1 MGEPGDYE
9 HRKGESG
16 FFGTTVS
23 WHAVALLLVLIAV
36 GVGMLAVSLPG
47 TMRSAAIDAVYR
59 SHIDIA
65 EQIKTVR
72 GYYTEQVVAKVRKT
86 GAMTPTWDHVGTD
99 ATIPLPATLVH
110 DVSDLLARRDTTLAL
125 VSPYPWPHRA
135 SRLMDEFQVAAWV
148 AFQTEPGRIFSRED
162 VVDGK
167 RVLRVAVA
175 DRMTSQT
182 CIDCHNADPLS
193 PRHDWRIGDVRAVL
207 EVSKVTEPYLAA
219 ADQRAAT
226 IVGLVAA
233 AAAAIAVVIVAFAW
247 IIRRNHREKE
257 RVDARVHFLAYR
269 DQMTGLLNRTS
280 LVSALNQRLA
290 DPPRIGERVA
300 VHYIDLDRFKAIND
314 TLGHSTG
321 DAVLVEVAQR
331 LKGLVRPGDLVGRL
345 GGDEF
350 AFVQVDVAD
359 TSAAILRAGEI
370 VDAMNRPVAA
380 GSNQVPISASVGVIS
395 GEAGGAD
402 ALGLLKAADLAL
414 YRAKSLG
421 RNRHV
426 VYSIDLETE
435 ATDRIRLEKRLRTAV
450 VDDALVLHVQ
460 PIFGVASRRVE
471 VLEVLV
477 RLRDGDG
484 DLVSPARFIPLAE
497 ELGLIPAIG
506 ATILER
512 ACAVATTWPDGVR
525 LAVNISP
532 LQFGGPEMVGA
543 RLADVVKRALDRSG
557 LPPARLELEITEG
570 CLLADSPLVLEE
582 LTAIRALGVGIALD
596 DFGVGY
602 SSLAYLTR
610 VPIDKLKIDG
620 SFVASASGGNRA
632 TPPVLEAIV
641 RLARALG
648 LGVVAEGVETA
659 EQLCL
664 SRALGVDQ
672 IQGYHC
678 GRPRP
683 IEEVP
688 ALLLA
693 DAAKAL
699 ERAERTAADD
709 AVDCNACQWAPSTRP
724 SACA

>member
-1 MGEPGDYE
+1 MGGAT
-9 HRKGESG
+9 ESENRSADDG

-23 WHAVALLLVLIAV
+23 WHAVVLLLAV
-36 GVGMLAVSLPG
+36 ITAGVVSLAVSLPDS
-47 TMRSAAIDAVYR
+47 MRSAAIDAVYR
-59 SHIDIA
+59 SNLDIA

-72 GYYTEQVVAKVRKT
+72 GYYTERVVAKVRKN
-86 GAMTPTWDHVGTD
+86 GAMTSSWDHLGSD
-99 ATIPLPATLVH
+99 AAIPLPATLVH
-110 DVSDLLARRDTTLAL
+110 EVSDLLARRATTLTL

-148 AFQTEPGRIFSRED
+148 AFQTAPDRIFSRED
-162 VVDGK
+162 VVDGR

-175 DRMTSQT
+175 DRMNSQT
-182 CIDCHNADPLS
+182 CVDCHNADPLS
-193 PRHDWRIGDVRAVL
+193 PRHDWKIGDVRAVL

-219 ADQRAAT
+219 ADQRAGT

-233 AAAAIAVVIVAFAW
+233 AATGIAVVIVAFAW
-247 IIRRNHREKE
+247 IIRRNHRAKE
-257 RVDARVHFLAYR
+257 RADARVHFLAYR
-269 DQMTGLLNRTS
+269 DQMTGLLNRAN
-280 LVSALNQRLA
+280 LMSALDERLA
-290 DPPRIGERVA
+290 DSRRTGERIA

-314 TLGHSTG
+314 TLGHPTG
-321 DAVLVEVAQR
+321 DAVLVEVARR
-331 LKGLVRPGDLVGRL
+331 LRGLAGPGDLVGRL

-350 AFVQVDVAD
+350 VFVQVDLADVA
-359 TSAAILRAGEI
+359 AALRRADEI
-370 VDAMNRPVAA
+370 VEVMNRPVTA
-380 GSNQVPISASVGVIS
+380 GSNQVPISASVGVMS
-395 GEAGGAD
+395 VEVGRAD
-402 ALGLLKAADLAL
+402 ALALIKAADLAL
-414 YRAKSLG
+414 YRAKALG

-426 VYSIDLETE
+426 FYSSDLEIE
-435 ATDRIRLEKRLRTAV
+435 AADRIRLEKRLRTALA
-450 VDDALVLHVQ
+450 DDALALHVQ
-460 PIFGVASRRVE
+460 PIFGVVSRRIE

-477 RLRDGDG
+477 RLRDEDG
-484 DLVSPARFIPLAE
+484 SLVSPARFIPLAE
-497 ELGLIPAIG
+497 ELGLIPEIG

-512 ACAVATTWPDGVR
+512 ACTIAAGWPDGVR

-532 LQFGGPEMVGA
+532 LQFGSPEVVGI
-543 RLADVVKRALDRSG
+543 RLAERVKGALERSG
-557 LPPARLELEITEG
+557 LPPSRLELEITEG

-582 LTAIRALGVGIALD
+582 LEAIRALGVGIALD

-648 LGVVAEGVETA
+648 LGIVAEGVETA

-688 ALLLA
+688 ALLLG
-693 DAAKAL
+693 DAAKAF
-699 ERAERTAADD
+699 ERAERGDG
-709 AVDCNACQWAPSTRP
+709 AVDCRACLEALSTARP
-724 SACA
+724 AACG